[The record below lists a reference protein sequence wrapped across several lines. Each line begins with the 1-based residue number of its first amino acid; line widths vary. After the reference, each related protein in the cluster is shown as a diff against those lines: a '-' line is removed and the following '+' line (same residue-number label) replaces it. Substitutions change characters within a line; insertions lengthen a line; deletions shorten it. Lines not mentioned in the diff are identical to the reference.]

1 MRRISG
7 NSNTGNIMTSIANI
21 LDQNNIIP
29 VVTPLS
35 VESTVKVARA
45 LVAGGVNTIEITLR
59 TDCALDAIQAVKDS
73 DIDIVLGVGTIIN
86 GKMIHTLNEIG
97 VDFGVSPG
105 LTNGILQTAK
115 NTNFNILPGVAT
127 PSELIKGMSY
137 GFDRFK
143 IFPANAI
150 DSKGLLKAFNATF
163 PGIRFC
169 PTGGVSRDTM
179 NDYLSLPNVVAVG
192 GSWLVTKDDVEKNDY
207 ENITKKCLALSSD

>member
-1 MRRISG
+1 MKQ
-7 NSNTGNIMTSIANI
+7 TLASILNANPVV
-21 LDQNNIIP
+21 P

-73 DIDIVLGVGTIIN
+73 DIDITLGVGTIIN
-86 GKMIHTLNEIG
+86 GAMIHTLNDIG

-115 NTNFNILPGVAT
+115 KTNFNLLAGVAT

-137 GFDRFK
+137 GFKYFK

-163 PGIRFC
+163 PGIKFC
-169 PTGGVSRDTM
+169 PTGGVSGDSF
-179 NDYLSLPNVVAVG
+179 NDYLSLPNVVCVG
-192 GSWLVTKDDVEKNDY
+192 GSWLVTKDDVENDNY
-207 ENITKKCLALSSD
+207 QNITDKCMALGIS

>member
-1 MRRISG
+1 MKQ
-7 NSNTGNIMTSIANI
+7 TLASILNANPVV
-21 LDQNNIIP
+21 P

-73 DIDIVLGVGTIIN
+73 DIDITLGVGTIIN
-86 GKMIHTLNEIG
+86 GAMIHTLNDIG

-115 NTNFNILPGVAT
+115 KTNFNLLAGVAT

-137 GFDRFK
+137 GFKYFK

-163 PGIRFC
+163 PGIKFC
-169 PTGGVSRDTM
+169 PTGGVSADSF
-179 NDYLSLPNVVAVG
+179 NDYLSLPNVVCVG
-192 GSWLVTKDDVEKNDY
+192 GSWLVTKDDVESDNY
-207 ENITKKCLALSSD
+207 QNITDKCMALGIS

>member
-1 MRRISG
+1 MKQ
-7 NSNTGNIMTSIANI
+7 TLASILNANPVV
-21 LDQNNIIP
+21 P

-73 DIDIVLGVGTIIN
+73 DIDITLGVGTIIN
-86 GKMIHTLNEIG
+86 GAMIHTLNDIG

-115 NTNFNILPGVAT
+115 KTNFNLLAGVAT

-137 GFDRFK
+137 GFKYFK

-163 PGIRFC
+163 SGIKFC
-169 PTGGVSRDTM
+169 PTGGVSADSF
-179 NDYLSLPNVVAVG
+179 NDYLSLPNVVCVG
-192 GSWLVTKDDVEKNDY
+192 GSWLVTKDDVENDNY
-207 ENITKKCLALSSD
+207 QNITDKCMALGIS

>member
-1 MRRISG
+1 MKQ
-7 NSNTGNIMTSIANI
+7 TLASILNANPVV
-21 LDQNNIIP
+21 P

-73 DIDIVLGVGTIIN
+73 DIDITLGVGTIIN
-86 GKMIHTLNEIG
+86 GAMIHTLNDIG

-115 NTNFNILPGVAT
+115 KTNFNLLAGVAT

-137 GFDRFK
+137 GFKYFK

-163 PGIRFC
+163 PGIKFC
-169 PTGGVSRDTM
+169 PTGGVSADSF
-179 NDYLSLPNVVAVG
+179 NDYLSLPNVVCVG
-192 GSWLVTKDDVEKNDY
+192 GSWLVTKDDVENDNY
-207 ENITKKCLALSSD
+207 QNITDKCMALGIS

>member
-1 MRRISG
+1 MKKTLSEIL
-7 NSNTGNIMTSIANI
+7 NANPVV
-21 LDQNNIIP
+21 P

-35 VESTVKVARA
+35 VESTVKVAQA

-59 TDCALDAIQAVKDS
+59 TDCALEAIQAVKDS

-97 VDFGVSPG
+97 IDFGVSPG

-115 NTNFNILPGVAT
+115 QTKFNILPGVAT

-137 GFDRFK
+137 GFKHFK

-163 PGIRFC
+163 PGIQFC
-169 PTGGVSRDTM
+169 PTGGVSADSF
-179 NDYLSLPNVVAVG
+179 NDYLSLPNVVCVG
-192 GSWLVTKDDVEKNDY
+192 GSWLVTKDDVLNENY
-207 ENITKKCLALSSD
+207 QNITDKCMALGIN